1 MKDLKIVEHP
11 VLKHYMSVIREKNTS
26 KQQFKY
32 SLDIISHILALEV
45 FGDATLKKISVE
57 TPFETIKG
65 SALKERIVLLP
76 ILRAGLGL
84 LEGFIY
90 FVPDASIG
98 HVGVYRDEKSLK
110 PVPYYFR
117 FPKFVK
123 GEDIIVVILDPMIAT
138 GGSAIYVINKLIEMG
153 IKKIRLA
160 SVIAAPEGVKKIME
174 SIKPIHLKKVEM
186 FTCCLDDCLNDRG
199 FILPGL
205 GDAGDRLY
213 GT

>member
-1 MKDLKIVEHP
+1 MKSLKVIEHP
-11 VLKHYMSVIREKNTS
+11 VLKSHMSVIRDKATS

-45 FGDATLKKISVE
+45 LSEAALKTIPVQ
-57 TPFETIKG
+57 TPFRKIRG
-65 SALKERIVLLP
+65 STLKERIVFVP

-84 LEGFIY
+84 LEGFVY
-90 FVPDASIG
+90 FVPEAAIG

-110 PVPYYFR
+110 PMPYYFR
-117 FPKFVK
+117 FPKFRK
-123 GEDIIVVILDPMIAT
+123 GEDLMVVILDPMIAT
-138 GGSAIYVINKLIEMG
+138 GGSAIYVINRLFELG

-160 SVIAAPEGVKKIME
+160 SVIAAPEGVRKIMK
-174 SIKPIHLKKVEM
+174 SIRPADRKKFEIV
-186 FTCCLDDCLNDRG
+186 TCCLDDCLNDKG

>member
-1 MKDLKIVEHP
+1 
-11 VLKHYMSVIREKNTS
+11 MSVIRDKRTS

-45 FGDATLKKISVE
+45 FAEAGLKKIDVQ
-57 TPFETIKG
+57 TPFRKIRG
-65 SALKERIVLLP
+65 SCMKEKVVLLP

-90 FVPDASIG
+90 FVPEASIG
-98 HVGVYRDEKSLK
+98 HVGVYRDENSLK

-117 FPKFVK
+117 FPRFKK

-138 GGSAIYVINKLIEMG
+138 GGSAIYVINKLLEMG

-160 SVIAAPEGVKKIME
+160 SVIAAPEGVKKITG
-174 SIKPIHLKKVEM
+174 SIKPADRNKFEM
-186 FTCCLDDCLNDRG
+186 ITCCLDDCLNDKG

>member
-1 MKDLKIVEHP
+1 MKSLRIIDHPILKNH
-11 VLKHYMSVIREKNTS
+11 MSVIRDKNTS

-45 FGDATLKKISVE
+45 FKDIGLKKTSVV
-57 TPFETIKG
+57 TPFRTIKG
-65 SALKERIVLLP
+65 AALKERIVLLP

-84 LEGFIY
+84 MEGFMY
-90 FVPDASIG
+90 FVPEASIG

-138 GGSAIYVINKLIEMG
+138 GGSAIYVIDKLVEMG

-160 SVIAAPEGVKKIME
+160 SVIAAPEGVKKITE
-174 SIKPIHLKKVEM
+174 GIKPANLKKVEM
-186 FTCCLDDCLNDRG
+186 FTCCLDDCLNDKG

>member
-1 MKDLKIVEHP
+1 
-11 VLKHYMSVIREKNTS
+11 MSVIRDKRTS

-32 SLDIISHILALEV
+32 SLDKISHILALEV
-45 FGDATLKKISVE
+45 FAEAGLKKIDVQ
-57 TPFETIKG
+57 TPFRKIRG
-65 SALKERIVLLP
+65 SCMKEKVVLLP

-90 FVPDASIG
+90 FVPEASIG
-98 HVGVYRDEKSLK
+98 HVGVYRDENSLK

-117 FPKFVK
+117 FPRFKK

-138 GGSAIYVINKLIEMG
+138 GGSAIYVINKLLEMG

-160 SVIAAPEGVKKIME
+160 SVIAAPEGVKKITG
-174 SIKPIHLKKVEM
+174 SIKPADRNKFEM
-186 FTCCLDDCLNDRG
+186 ITCCLDDCLNDKG

>member
-1 MKDLKIVEHP
+1 MT
-11 VLKHYMSVIREKNTS
+11 VIRDRNTS

-45 FGDATLKKISVE
+45 LSEAIVKPVSVS
-57 TPFETIKG
+57 TPFRKIRGYT
-65 SALKERIVLLP
+65 LKERIVLMP

-84 LEGFIY
+84 LEGFVY
-90 FVPDASIG
+90 FIPDASIG

-117 FPKFVK
+117 FPKFKK
-123 GEDIIVVILDPMIAT
+123 GEDLRVIILDPMIAT
-138 GGSAIYVINKLIEMG
+138 GGSAIYVINKLLEMG

-160 SVIAAPEGVKKIME
+160 SVIAAPEGVKKIKQ
-174 SIKPIHLKKVEM
+174 SIPKKHASKVEM
-186 FTCCLDDCLNDRG
+186 VTCCLDDCLNDKG

>member
-1 MKDLKIVEHP
+1 
-11 VLKHYMSVIREKNTS
+11 MSVIRDKNTS

-45 FGDATLKKISVE
+45 LKDIGLKKISVE
-57 TPFETIKG
+57 TPFRTIKG
-65 SALKERIVLLP
+65 AALKERIVLLP

-84 LEGFIY
+84 MEGFMY

-98 HVGVYRDEKSLK
+98 HVGVYRDEQSLK

-117 FPKFVK
+117 FPKFAK

-138 GGSAIYVINKLIEMG
+138 GGSAIYVIDKLVEMG

-160 SVIAAPEGVKKIME
+160 SVIAAPEGVKKIKE
-174 SIKPIHLKKVEM
+174 GIKPANLKKVEM
-186 FTCCLDDCLNDRG
+186 FTCCLDDCLNDKG